1 MQSLSVPGSFTARS
15 VFSCRNNFCQMSSK
29 ALRVGPPK
37 WEGVESQADSMGRAT
52 AWGLTQRFFGSRLKN
67 NQRSSRLPRG
77 GSRPGAGRKQGVPNR
92 RTREML
98 EQSSAG
104 GELPLQYMLR
114 IMRDGRV
121 SPARRDAMAKAA
133 AQFCHSRLTVAAGS
147 DEGPALVSGHPDW
160 EKLLNPRTSQL
171 VMTSV
176 DGDQETVCI
185 PRDQRD

>member
-37 WEGVESQADSMGRAT
+37 WEGVESQAIRWAGNRMGSHSEIF
-52 AWGLTQRFFGSRLKN
+52 WFPFEKQSKEFKM
-67 NQRSSRLPRG
+67 PRG

-160 EKLLNPRTSQL
+160 EELLNPRTSQL